1 MYLHYLSFF
10 WGKVGKYTSPMAA
23 MGLENLANIHISIND
38 QEKPIPN
45 DQTTNQAIFE
55 ALKPLTL
62 KKRMAPTIPTEPL
75 PQKPRNQQK
84 RTEVLSYHSMLMY
97 SKHC

>member
-1 MYLHYLSFF
+1 M
-10 WGKVGKYTSPMAA
+10 GKVGKLYQSH
-23 MGLENLANIHISIND
+23 GCYGIENLANIDISTND

-62 KKRMAPTIPTEPL
+62 KYEC
-75 PQKPRNQQK
+75 PQLSQLNHYHRNLETNK
-84 RTEVLSYHSMLMY
+84 NRTEVLSYHAMRMY